1 MIKFDSNSEK
11 PIKEI
16 EKLYETAIKFGQ
28 HNPEAFVVSTSMHDK
43 PSARFVNI
51 KQIDNNQFIFF
62 SNYESRKAKEIENN
76 NNVAGIFYWSS
87 INCQIRIEGKIIKL
101 NPEQSDLHFRKRS
114 YEKNIAAISSNQS
127 KVINSYEEVK
137 KTYEENL
144 QKFLNKNISRP
155 KNWGGYSLSP
165 NIIEIWIG
173 KENRLN
179 HRKRYTLEKADW
191 KLEILEP

>member
-28 HNPEAFVVSTSMHDK
+28 HNPEAFVVSTSMYDK

-51 KQIDNNQFIFF
+51 KQIDDNQFIFF
-62 SNYESRKAKEIENN
+62 SNYESRKAKEIEKN

-101 NPEQSDLHFRKRS
+101 NPEQSDLHFSKRS

-127 KVINSYEEVK
+127 KVINSYEQVK
-137 KTYEENL
+137 KTYEDNL

-155 KNWGGYSLSP
+155 KNWGGYSLCPS
-165 NIIEIWIG
+165 IIEIWIG

-179 HRKRYTLEKADW
+179 HRKRYTLEEANW